1 MQEKI
6 IIAIGVLIAAFFSF
20 FGWWMENGPDLV
32 FATGNIALCA
42 ACWLLNKILSVITDK
57 ILD

>member
-20 FGWWMENGPDLV
+20 LGWWMENGPDRKKESEENNHRQDPGLS
-32 FATGNIALCA
+32 GYEQGQPL
-42 ACWLLNKILSVITDK
+42 ILFP
-57 ILD
+57 